1 MSGMPHGNASAHSI
15 LEHQEETQTLM
26 TDLKPKIFIG
36 SSGVGLAVA
45 EQVRTNLS
53 SIGDCLVWKDS
64 GVWEPNRSTFDNLL
78 RMTGYF
84 DFGVFV
90 ATMDDSTVTKGATV
104 MEPRDNVILEMALF
118 LGVLGRDKSFLLVEK
133 GVKLP
138 SDFDGIYM
146 ARFDKGNAAS
156 IASACQEYADH
167 ISEHYRQGHFSLYPT
182 TALAIG
188 YFKNFLEELVESAEK
203 ADPLVIGGVAYTDFK
218 VKVVMP
224 LNLEGRIREKA
235 DLFYRQHSFVQD
247 SLKTKYRRHNT
258 WFQLDPT
265 KAPVAVLYDMPSTLT
280 GIDDAIEILMKKGYV
295 GRSKIQKVI
304 EERELNNFRRV
315 LQMQINASAFAKAR
329 VEIIDE
335 F

>member
-1 MSGMPHGNASAHSI
+1 
-15 LEHQEETQTLM
+15 M

-36 SSGVGLAVA
+36 SSGDGLAVA

-90 ATMDDSTVTKGATV
+90 ATMDDVTLTKDVLAL
-104 MEPRDNVILEMALF
+104 EPRDNVILEMALF
-118 LGVLGRDKSFLLVEK
+118 LGALGRDKSLLLVEN

-138 SDFDGIYM
+138 SDFKGMYM
-146 ARFDKGNAAS
+146 AHFDRGDDAS
-156 IASACQEYADH
+156 IAAACSEYAAH
-167 ISEHYRQGHFSLYPT
+167 MAEHYRLGHFSLYPT
-182 TALAIG
+182 TALALG
-188 YFKNFLEELVESAEK
+188 YYKNFLDELVDSAEK
-203 ADPLVIGGVAYTDFK
+203 ADPLVIGGVTYSDFK

-224 LNLEGRIREKA
+224 VDLNGRIREKS
-235 DLFYRQHSFVQD
+235 DLFYKRHGLIQD
-247 SLKTKYRRHNT
+247 SLKTKYRKHNT

-265 KAPVAVLYDMPSTLT
+265 KAPIAVLYDMPSTLT

-295 GRSKIQKVI
+295 GKNKMQKVI

-315 LQMQINASAFAKAR
+315 LQLQIDGSAYAKAR